1 MSAHGWARR
10 VEGAEGPDRS
20 AAQRVLAQDAVS
32 AAGVRLY
39 GLALV
44 REGLGEARVVAML
57 GAQGTAATWATT
69 CLDLRTGRGG
79 MDTITITRDGRT
91 VALAG
96 RERFWLAAHIQAL
109 PGRHPRRRHVCFMA
123 VYARDILTGDMPG
136 PYTDADADHFAHL
149 VTNAGGCD
157 PGLGARVSA

>member
-1 MSAHGWARR
+1 MSARGWARR

-57 GAQGTAATWATT
+57 GAQGTAGTWATT
-69 CLDLRTGRGG
+69 CLDLRTGRELVVSSS
-79 MDTITITRDGRT
+79 DPDVQARRLRVRDLPEDLYAAWPRDSAGQPLRAGYDDSGRGQT
-91 VALAG
+91 VGPRELRRIALQV
-96 RERFWLAAHIQAL
+96 AHEPAQGTL
-109 PGRHPRRRHVCFMA
+109 
-123 VYARDILTGDMPG
+123 
-136 PYTDADADHFAHL
+136 FA
-149 VTNAGGCD
+149 
-157 PGLGARVSA
+157 